1 MWHSSVESPL
11 SSNNDKSNSIELSE
25 VNVADKRMES
35 TSTDVSPNI
44 KIVNSQH
51 LVLYVLKSNE
61 LANEVVD
68 KPNKEIV
75 PCSTME
81 KI

>member
-1 MWHSSVESPL
+1 M
-11 SSNNDKSNSIELSE
+11 SSNDDKSNNVELSG
-25 VNVADKRMES
+25 VNVSDKRMES
-35 TSTDVSPNI
+35 TSTDVLPTR
-44 KIVNSQH
+44 KVGNSQA
-51 LVLYVLKSNE
+51 LVPYVLKSNE